1 MNLNNLFH
9 NFKKNIRN
17 KLHEASFNAENQI
30 KKIDLIQEHD
40 EMNILLVTFDSC
52 RFDTMCRANTS
63 CLDKYGEIYSAW
75 TPATYTLPAH
85 ISFFT
90 GIFPLV
96 NEDLPYLNRFKK
108 QLISLKDAGQA
119 LKDSKSRRT
128 ISLPSSAHDMIY
140 SLRKAGYYTVGAG
153 SATWFAKNVLTQNFQ
168 DFKYKRAASAARNCN
183 FLLKK
188 LKQKSQKSPCFAF
201 MNFIETHTP
210 YMHYGADR
218 EEYAMQARD
227 FMSFPP
233 REDIYMKETK
243 GHKLHQAQISAVEH
257 LDKIMGEFLALL
269 PKKTFVIITADHGEA
284 FGEDGF
290 WGHGVYH
297 PTVMNV
303 PMMCFML
310 NGEKPLED
318 K

>member
-1 MNLNNLFH
+1 MNIKNIFQKI
-9 NFKKNIRN
+9 KKNLRN
-17 KLHEASFNAENQI
+17 KLHEASFNSEN
-30 KKIDLIQEHD
+30 KIDRIDLLQTHE
-40 EMNILLVTFDSC
+40 EMNILFVTFDSC
-52 RFDTMCRANTS
+52 RFDSMCRAVTPN
-63 CLDKYGEIYSAW
+63 LDKYGEIFSAW

-96 NEDLPYLNRFKK
+96 NENIPYLNRFNK
-108 QLISLKDAGQA
+108 QLITIKKAGQA
-119 LKDSKSRRT
+119 LDNAKSRRT
-128 ISLPSSAHDMIY
+128 ISLPASSQDMIY
-140 SLRKAGYYTVGAG
+140 ALKKAGYYTVGAG
-153 SATWFAKNVLTQNFQ
+153 SATWFAKNILTQNFN
-168 DFKYKRAASAARNCN
+168 DFKFKHAMSAVEQCN

-188 LKQKSQKSPCFAF
+188 IKNKSEKKPFFAF

-210 YMHYGADR
+210 YMHYGSDR
-218 EEYAMQARD
+218 DEFAMQARD

-233 REDIYMKETK
+233 REDTYMKEST

-257 LDKIMGEFLALL
+257 LDKIMGEFLTLL